1 MYLRTV
7 GAQNKEELKGRVYRA
22 MKISDLVHKHSRT
35 ESETTH
41 GI

>member
-1 MYLRTV
+1 MYLKAV
-7 GAQNKEELKGRVYRA
+7 GVQNKEELKGRVYRTT
-22 MKISDLVHKHSRT
+22 KIYDLVHKHPRT